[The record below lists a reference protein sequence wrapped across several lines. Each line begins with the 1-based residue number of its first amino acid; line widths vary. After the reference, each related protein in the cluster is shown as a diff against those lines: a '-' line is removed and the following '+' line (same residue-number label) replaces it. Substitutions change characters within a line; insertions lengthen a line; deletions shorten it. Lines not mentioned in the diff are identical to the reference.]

1 MDTPN
6 TSAPVAPQAP
16 ASVDIPFEAL
26 FQSGSMDG
34 SPPTTAEHG
43 TPQAQATPPAQP
55 TQPEFVIEAPT
66 GTKYRTIEEAVQGI
80 TSKDTFIEQQKAE
93 IARLTSQLQPQQPQY
108 QQPQQPQAP
117 QQVRY
122 AQNPKQYFADLK
134 AAVDKGDEARYMHVQ
149 SQLFQEQLES
159 VLGPVAPIIQ
169 DAAKQQAFGKVNIPE
184 FHAFYGSAEYNKVL
198 ESLPTLKIGIQQAEN
213 NHHFAS
219 TLPDLYK
226 SVYEIAQARKIA
238 ETVRAQSTQQPPP
251 TIQPQATARPAMTPS
266 TMAPPAPAAST
277 ADWRSNPEARK
288 ALIEQGKAKGF
299 EKLSISSL

>member
-16 ASVDIPFEAL
+16 ASADIPFEAL
-26 FQSGSMDG
+26 FQSGSLDG
-34 SPPTTAEHG
+34 SQPTTAQDG
-43 TPQAQATPPAQP
+43 TPQPPATPQAQP
-55 TQPEFVIEAPT
+55 TQPEYVINAPT
-66 GTKYRTIEEAVQGI
+66 GTKYRTIEEATNGIVQ
-80 TSKDTFIEQQKAE
+80 KDTFIEQQKAE
-93 IARLTSQLQPQQPQY
+93 IARLTSQLQPQQQY
-108 QQPQQPQAP
+108 QQQQQPQAP
-117 QQVRY
+117 QPVRY

-149 SQLFQEQLES
+149 SQLFQEQMES

-169 DAAKQQAFGKVNIPE
+169 DAAKQQAFGKVNIPD
-184 FHAFYGSAEYNKVL
+184 FHAFYGSADYNKVL

-213 NHHFAS
+213 NHHYAS

-238 ETVRAQSTQQPPP
+238 ETVKAQSNQQAPP

-266 TMAPPAPAAST
+266 TMAPPVPAAST